1 MPKEFPR
8 ENNNGYDIEKDG
20 QLNKY
25 IKYNSSISYN
35 PCYSVD
41 IRPCRGVT
49 GLSRP
54 PSGSVFVRQK
64 SAPNPRM
71 DRQSTYT
78 LSATNVD
85 FGLNEG

>member
-1 MPKEFPR
+1 MPNEFPR

-20 QLNKY
+20 QCC
-25 IKYNSSISYN
+25 
-35 PCYSVD
+35 PVD
-41 IRPCRGVT
+41 IQPCGGVT

-85 FGLNEG
+85 FGLSEG